1 VLRALMLSLA
11 LGFGAGVGFAL
22 LLEMLDDRVRA
33 PEEIEQLT
41 GLATLGI
48 IPRVDTAKG
57 ITLGEVLSD
66 PHSSLAEAYRSLATA
81 LQFSTGSG
89 LPRSITVT
97 SSGPHEGKSITALAT
112 ARHFAQMGLK
122 VLLVDADLRRPSLHT
137 ILQLSNTT
145 GLSNYLTGS
154 SLPPEVIQKTNQP
167 NLMFMAS
174 GPLPPNAADLLS
186 GTKIYSLI
194 SLGSEV
200 FDLIVFD
207 SPPLLGIAD
216 APLLSVA
223 TAATIFVIGAGEK
236 RKSVIRS
243 SLRRLQ
249 ISRITIIGAILTKFD
264 PKTVGYAY
272 AYGYGY
278 EGEAY
283 SYSYGGSVETAD
295 YKRLGRQS
303 VN

>member
-1 VLRALMLSLA
+1 
-11 LGFGAGVGFAL
+11 
-22 LLEMLDDRVRA
+22 
-33 PEEIEQLT
+33 
-41 GLATLGI
+41 
-48 IPRVDTAKG
+48 
-57 ITLGEVLSD
+57 
-66 PHSSLAEAYRSLATA
+66 
-81 LQFSTGSG
+81 
-89 LPRSITVT
+89 
-97 SSGPHEGKSITALAT
+97 
-112 ARHFAQMGLK
+112 
-122 VLLVDADLRRPSLHT
+122 
-137 ILQLSNTT
+137 LSNTT

-295 YKRLGRQS
+295 YKRLGRQG